1 MESIAGAIQG
11 LVALLG
17 GVAALG
23 VLAVAGYLYLRKT
36 GGYRG
41 Y

>member
-23 VLAVAGYLYLRKT
+23 VFAVAGYFYLRKT

>member
-17 GVAALG
+17 GVAVLG
-23 VLAVAGYLYLRKT
+23 VLAVAGYFYLRKT

>member
-1 MESIAGAIQG
+1 MESISGAIQG

-17 GVAALG
+17 GVAVLG
-23 VLAVAGYLYLRKT
+23 FLSVVAYMYVRQK

>member
-1 MESIAGAIQG
+1 VESIADAIRG

-17 GVAALG
+17 GVAFLG
-23 VLAVAGYLYLRKT
+23 LLAVAAYFYVRKSA
-36 GGYRG
+36 GYRG